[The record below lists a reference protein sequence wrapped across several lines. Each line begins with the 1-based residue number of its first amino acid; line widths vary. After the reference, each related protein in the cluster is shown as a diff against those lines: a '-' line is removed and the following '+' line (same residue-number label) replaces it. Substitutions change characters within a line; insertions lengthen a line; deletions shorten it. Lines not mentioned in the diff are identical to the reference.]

1 MHADADSATPSTTA
15 TTAAETD
22 VACYPVDTTEPPA
35 ANFVPA
41 REEVTPYVSTTPS
54 GPGPLVYVLPIG
66 FGLVF
71 GTLLGPWIERWRNR
85 SRKQDN
91 E

>member
-1 MHADADSATPSTTA
+1 MPSTAVATA
-15 TTAAETD
+15 EESD
-22 VACYPVDTTEPPA
+22 VACYPVDTTELPV

-41 REEVTPYVSTTPS
+41 REEVTPFVSTTPS
-54 GPGPLVYVLPIG
+54 GPGPLVYILPIG

-71 GTLLGPWIERWRNR
+71 GTLLGPWIERLRNR
-85 SRKQDN
+85 KQGD